1 VEPHVTK
8 NYNPKRGAHRVGVI
22 IPSVN
27 ATTEP
32 DFAWA
37 GPAGISFHAMR
48 VMLHE
53 TTPDGLR
60 AMNTELDGAA
70 HRIASV
76 TPDVVAYA
84 CTAGTFL
91 EGKAALT
98 QQIERIAKIVECP
111 VVATSK
117 AMIEA
122 LRALGIRRLAL
133 ATPYL
138 DSVNEAEVRFLAE
151 HGFEV
156 CAVRGLGL
164 SGKAIREV
172 PPDEV
177 FSFVRGSDTDDAEA
191 IFVSCTDFRAMEV
204 IDALERELGK
214 PVLTSNQV
222 TLWDV
227 LRALGRSTHV
237 PNFGKLLAA

>member
-1 VEPHVTK
+1 VTK

-98 QQIERIAKIVECP
+98 QQIERIAI
-111 VVATSK
+111 
-117 AMIEA
+117 
-122 LRALGIRRLAL
+122 G
-133 ATPYL
+133 
-138 DSVNEAEVRFLAE
+138 NEQDAAAVGHVR
-151 HGFEV
+151 
-156 CAVRGLGL
+156 
-164 SGKAIREV
+164 SSTK
-172 PPDEV
+172 
-177 FSFVRGSDTDDAEA
+177 
-191 IFVSCTDFRAMEV
+191 
-204 IDALERELGK
+204 
-214 PVLTSNQV
+214 SNC
-222 TLWDV
+222 
-227 LRALGRSTHV
+227 RPAG
-237 PNFGKLLAA
+237 A